1 MNDFGLSTGFNKVG
15 DWTVVVDT
23 NPGNPFIFEFA
34 VTFQVV
40 PESVIGA
47 LAVVLPSIGAF
58 AGYKVLRSRSK

>member
-1 MNDFGLSTGFNKVG
+1 MNDFVLSTGFNKVG

-23 NPGNPFIFEFA
+23 NPGKSYMYEFT

-47 LAVVLPSIGAF
+47 LAVVLPSMGAF
-58 AGYKVLRSRSK
+58 AGYKVLRSKSK

>member
-1 MNDFGLSTGFNKVG
+1 MAG
-15 DWTVVVDT
+15 DWWIFAA
-23 NPGNPFIFEFA
+23 NAAGGNPFLFEFT

-58 AGYKVLRSRSK
+58 AGYKVLRSKSK